1 MNTKEELAHARLAIV
16 MIAKEN
22 CVEED
27 QIRSEL
33 KQTLLQSL
41 KSNDPKVKKQWEGFK
56 FAGKE
61 PTVEECI
68 LWLSKK
74 VKQTSK

>member
-1 MNTKEELAHARLAIV
+1 MYTKEELAHARHAIV

-22 CVEED
+22 CIEED

-41 KSNDPKVKKQWEGFK
+41 NSNDPKVKMQWEGFK
-56 FAGKE
+56 FAGNE
-61 PTVEECI
+61 PAVEECI

>member
-1 MNTKEELAHARLAIV
+1 MYTKEELAHARHAIV

-22 CVEED
+22 SVEED

-33 KQTLLQSL
+33 KQTLLKSL
-41 KSNDPKVKKQWEGFK
+41 NSNDPKVKIQWEGFK
-56 FAGKE
+56 FAGNE

-68 LWLSKK
+68 LWLLKK
-74 VKQTSK
+74 VKQTLK